1 MNKTLIT
8 TLSILFFWQNFAISS
23 ELSSPLEVLG
33 DGDGDEDE
41 IKQITLPDIL
51 RLVPETEIGV
61 SLKTLKL
68 IFESDRRPIIGQHKY
83 GQSFPCNPE
92 MLYDLMSQAGRKRVL
107 EIAGASGENALLMGL
122 AGAEHVYMND
132 IVPEEVN
139 TFRTNVESQKPE
151 LRDRFTPITG
161 DCFDLGEH
169 IRANSL
175 DIILARNIFH
185 FLKPSQYDDFF
196 GLVKGLL
203 KPGGIFAMTVN
214 SRYAEYTKP
223 IDPSEGTSFS
233 TFLIIFDENYET
245 PKVLARATFVCED
258 DTKDPLSYINH
269 QVFNGFKIDEKT
281 LNNLPKSLHETIK
294 EYIKK
299 VSQRKGKLR
308 VLENTSMLFTPEN
321 LHVLVASAG
330 LHVTSTHHINKK
342 GHYISEKTAK
352 NKGANFVGLMAQT
365 PKDEK

>member
-1 MNKTLIT
+1 MNKTLIA

-23 ELSSPLEVLG
+23 ELSSSLEML
-33 DGDGDEDE
+33 EDE
-41 IKQITLPDIL
+41 SEAKQTTLVDIL
-51 RLVPETEIGV
+51 RLVPKTEIGV
-61 SLKTLKL
+61 SLKVLKSV
-68 IFESDRRPIIGQHKY
+68 FESEHRGIKGQHKY

-92 MLYDLMSQAGRKRVL
+92 MLYDLMSQAKGKRVL

-132 IVPEEVN
+132 IVSEEVN
-139 TFRTNVESQKPE
+139 AFRTNVETLKPE

-161 DCFDLGEH
+161 DCFDLGKH
-169 IRANSL
+169 IKANSL

-214 SRYAEYTKP
+214 SRYAENTES

-233 TFLIIFDENYET
+233 TFMIIFDENYKT
-245 PKVLARATFVCED
+245 PRVLGRATFVCED

-269 QVFNGFKIDEKT
+269 QVFNGFKIDEEI
-281 LNNLPKSLHETIK
+281 LNNLPKSLHEIIK

-299 VSQRKGKLR
+299 VSQREGKLR

-321 LHVLVASAG
+321 LTTLVASAG

-342 GHYISEKTAK
+342 GHYISESSAVKS
-352 NKGANFVGLMAQT
+352 GATFVGLMAQT
-365 PKDEK
+365 PEDEK